1 VFIGTAACQ
10 RSHVE
15 GAYYAENGSCF
26 WSTLCD
32 TGLMERQLQPKE
44 FELLA
49 HLGIGLTDICK
60 KTSGVDTKLESR
72 ILTLMVS

>member
-1 VFIGTAACQ
+1 
-10 RSHVE
+10 
-15 GAYYAENGSCF
+15 
-26 WSTLCD
+26 
-32 TGLMERQLQPKE
+32 MERQLQPKE